1 MLLGVLAAAL
11 LLGACGSA
19 TPAPVTAARAAPVL
33 LGAHNDTS
41 TPFNL
46 VSVPAL
52 TRHRYDGRGLRL
64 EKVLTRGLA
73 FTRYAVSYRSG
84 DLRITGVMD
93 VPTRAGRAPL
103 VVMAHGWTDP
113 ARYRSGSMI
122 GREREL
128 LAEHGF
134 VALQIDYRNHA
145 GSTREGDGVV
155 ARPLGYAED
164 LVNAVLA
171 VRRAGLPFVD
181 ATRVGLFGRSMGG
194 GVVLN
199 ALAARPRL
207 ADAAVLYSPVSSRAA
222 DNYARWVAREP
233 GLRARVV
240 GAYGTPADRPRFWA
254 GASSRGYLGRLD
266 LPVQIHHG
274 TADPV
279 CPVTWSRATTAALRA
294 AGGDVTL
301 HEYAGEDHRFDAAW
315 SRFMHR
321 TVTFLHAGLD

>member
-1 MLLGVLAAAL
+1 VLLGVLVAAL
-11 LLGACGSA
+11 LLGSCSSPK
-19 TPAPVTAARAAPVL
+19 PAPVAAARTAPVL

-64 EKVLTRGLA
+64 ERVLTRGLA

-93 VPTRAGRAPL
+93 VPSRAGRAPL

-113 ARYRSGSMI
+113 ARYRSGAMI
-122 GREREL
+122 AREREL
-128 LAEHGF
+128 LAQNGF

-155 ARPLGYAED
+155 ARPLGYPED
-164 LVNAVLA
+164 LVNAVRA
-171 VRRAGLPFVD
+171 VRHARLPFVD

-199 ALAARPRL
+199 ALVARPDL

-222 DNYARWVAREP
+222 DSYARWVAPEP
-233 GLRARVV
+233 GLRERVV
-240 GAYGTPADRPRFWA
+240 DAYGTPADRPRFWA
-254 GASSRGYLGRLD
+254 SASARTYLGRLD

-279 CPVTWSRATTAALRA
+279 CPVGWSRATAAALRA

-301 HEYAGEDHRFDAAW
+301 HEYAGEDHRFDPAW

-321 TVTFLHAGLD
+321 TVTFLHARLG